1 MNIIM
6 LGAPGSGK
14 GTMAALLVKKL
25 AIPQISTGDMLRS
38 NMKENTE
45 LGIKAKQFVEK
56 GELVPDSVVIA
67 MVEERLKEQDA
78 LNGYILD
85 GFPRTIAQAKA
96 LAGFADIDVVLNLE
110 LSDQKIIER
119 LSGRRVCPEC
129 SATYHVSRLNGSDI
143 CENCGA
149 KLIIRKDDEKATV
162 ENRLSVYHEQT
173 EPLVEYYNKQGV
185 LKTVDVDGELEENY
199 SKILKALGI

>member
-119 LSGRRVCPEC
+119 LSGRRVCPDVA
-129 SATYHVSRLNGSDI
+129 ATNNVTRVNGAELS
-143 CENCGA
+143 EKCGA

>member
-6 LGAPGSGK
+6 LGPPGSGK

-38 NMKENTE
+38 NMKEGTE
-45 LGIKAKQFVEK
+45 LGVKAKQFVEK

-67 MVEERLKEQDA
+67 MVEDRLKKQDA
-78 LNGYILD
+78 LKGYILD

-96 LAGFADIDVVLNLE
+96 LAEFAKIDAVLNLE
-110 LSDQKIIER
+110 LSDQKIIDR

-129 SATYHVSRLNGSDI
+129 SATYHVSQLNGSDT
-143 CENCGA
+143 CSNCGA

-162 ENRLSVYHEQT
+162 ENRLKVYHAQT
-173 EPLVEYYNKQGV
+173 EPLVEYYKEQGM
-185 LKTVDVDGELEENY
+185 LKTVEADGTVDENY

>member
-96 LAGFADIDVVLNLE
+96 LAGFAAIDVVLNLE

-173 EPLVEYYNKQGV
+173 EPLVEYYNKQGM